1 MTREAAHV
9 AHHFDDAEQQYAA
22 ANLGMWLFLA
32 TEILF
37 FGGLFAGYAQ
47 YRYWWPAEFR
57 AGSLR
62 LDVTLGAINTA
73 VLLTSSLTMA
83 LAVRAAQTND
93 RRGTVGLLAVTIV
106 LGSVFLGVKAY
117 EYHHKYEEH
126 LIPGR
131 SFTLTAHESS
141 HPLPRREGRG
151 EGERPKHL
159 QPDPLPKGEGTEGP
173 VEIFF
178 SFYFAMTGL
187 HAAHMVIGI
196 GVLGVLLAAARR
208 GAFSSEYFTPVE
220 MSGLYWHFVDIVWV
234 FLFPLLYLI
243 R

>member
-1 MTREAAHV
+1 MTTEAHV

-32 TEILF
+32 TEVLF

-47 YRYWWPAEFR
+47 YRYWYPTEFA
-57 AGSLR
+57 AGSRR
-62 LDVTLGAINTA
+62 LDPTLGAINTA

-93 RRGTVGLLAVTIV
+93 RRASVRLLALTIV

-117 EYHHKYEEH
+117 EYYHKYDEN

-131 SFTLTAHESS
+131 SFSLSTGHGDSGDLTTLDSS
-141 HPLPRREGRG
+141 RGVAEAREI
-151 EGERPKHL
+151 
-159 QPDPLPKGEGTEGP
+159 DEGP
-173 VEIFF
+173 VQIFL

-196 GVLGVLLAAARR
+196 GLLGVLLAAARR
-208 GAFSSEYFTPVE
+208 GAFSSDYFTPVE
-220 MSGLYWHFVDIVWV
+220 MTGLYWHFVDIVWV

>member
-1 MTREAAHV
+1 MTAEAAHV
-9 AHHFDDAEQQYAA
+9 AHHFDDAEQQYTA

-47 YRYWWPAEFR
+47 YRFSYPAEFA
-57 AGSLR
+57 AGSLH
-62 LDVTLGAINTA
+62 LDVRLGAINTA

-93 RRGTVGLLAVTIV
+93 CRGTVRLLAVTIV
-106 LGSVFLGVKAY
+106 LGSVFLGIKAY
-117 EYHHKYEEH
+117 EYYHKYEQH
-126 LIPGR
+126 LIPGS
-131 SFTLTAHESS
+131 SFTLSTPHGDGNTASA
-141 HPLPRREGRG
+141 PDTPRVAADASEI
-151 EGERPKHL
+151 
-159 QPDPLPKGEGTEGP
+159 DEGP

-187 HAAHMVIGI
+187 HAVHMVIGVA
-196 GVLGVLLAAARR
+196 VLGVLLAAARR
-208 GAFSSEYFTPVE
+208 GAFSSDYFTPVE

>member
-1 MTREAAHV
+1 MTTEAAHV

-47 YRYWWPAEFR
+47 YRYWYPTEFA
-57 AGSLR
+57 AGSQR
-62 LDVTLGAINTA
+62 LDETLGAINTA

-93 RRGTVGLLAVTIV
+93 RRGTMRLLALTIV
-106 LGSVFLGVKAY
+106 LGSMFLGVKAY
-117 EYHHKYEEH
+117 EYYHKYDEN

-131 SFTLTAHESS
+131 SFSLETGHGESGDTTAYDSS
-141 HPLPRREGRG
+141 RNSANAREV
-151 EGERPKHL
+151 
-159 QPDPLPKGEGTEGP
+159 DEGP
-173 VEIFF
+173 IEIFF

-196 GVLGVLLAAARR
+196 GLLGVLLAAARR
-208 GAFSSEYFTPVE
+208 GAFSSEYFTPIE
-220 MSGLYWHFVDIVWV
+220 MTGLYWHFVDIVWV